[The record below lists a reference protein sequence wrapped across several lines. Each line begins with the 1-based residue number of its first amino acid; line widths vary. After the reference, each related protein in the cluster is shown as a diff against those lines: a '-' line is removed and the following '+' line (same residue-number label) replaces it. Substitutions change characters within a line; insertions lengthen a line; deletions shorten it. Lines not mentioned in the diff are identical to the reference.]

1 MKYEKIHAC
10 RNDCCLFRK
19 ELSDANVCPSCGMSR
34 WKIPKN
40 SKKEVKNV
48 PVKVMWY
55 FSPIPRFERMFR
67 SKETSKLLTWHGRK
81 REVNDLLQ
89 HPKDALSWKKID
101 NLWPEFGSEPRNLR
115 LALSTDGVNPHGDLS
130 SRYSCWP
137 VMLVTY
143 NLPPWLCM
151 KRKFLMLTALISGP
165 KQPGNEI
172 DVYLAPLVDD
182 LKILWHDGVECYDAY
197 QDQCFRLK
205 AILLWTINDFPAY
218 GNLCGCTVKGYHACP
233 ICGEKTSSIY
243 LPKGR
248 KMAYIGHRKFLPR
261 HHPYRKQK
269 KVFNGAQE
277 LELAP
282 EPLSGEEI
290 FIQTSKYKH
299 SFGKRTMNE
308 KNSEMSSSGT
318 YWKKKSIFFELE
330 YWKFLDV
337 RHCLDVMHIEKN
349 VCANLIGTLLDI
361 PGKTKDGV
369 KSRLDLVELNIRS
382 ELAPQVG
389 EKKIFL
395 PPACYTLSRAEKL
408 SFCKTLSELKVPE
421 GYSSN
426 IQSLVS
432 LTDLK
437 LYGLKSHDHHVLM
450 QQLLPVAI
458 RGILP
463 KHVRLAI
470 IRLCFFFN
478 AICKKT
484 IDTSQLKGMQEDV
497 VVTLCLLE
505 KYFPPSFFTI
515 MVHLVVH
522 LVREIEFCGPVH
534 LRWMYPFERYMK
546 VLKTYVRNRNRPEGC
561 MVENYIV
568 EEAIE
573 FCSEFIA
580 GVSSIGLNSS
590 VIKKN
595 SNMDRALSAS
605 SFIRPSKEQL
615 DQAHLYVIQNVNDVL
630 PYVEQHMESLR
641 KLNSGKARSKK
652 WIQEEHNRSFSRWLS
667 TRVAL
672 ALEVPKNSITPSLRW
687 IAHGPSPDVAT
698 YSGYIINGYYY
709 HTKRRDDIRRVQNSG
724 VSITATTMQ
733 VSSSKDK
740 NPVMSDMTFYGVIRE
755 IWEIDYHQLSF
766 ILFKCDWVDNRSG
779 VKVDE
784 LGFTIVDLKR
794 IGHKSDSFILATQAK
809 QVFYVQDSANP
820 EWSVVLT
827 SPQRTIEEDFFE
839 DEIGDMLQEC
849 GYETIKR
856 MPNVDTPN
864 ETDDT
869 NSTYIRHDCEGRW
882 VEKVRNITAIFMME
896 DSSEDEREMLPEVRK
911 KSFVPRGPTTM
922 SELALVRNSGQKLPI
937 QFNEHGQPVGATSK
951 KMQSYIGVC
960 VRQQIPITYNS
971 WKEVPNELKDKIYD
985 CISMSFDLQPNAK
998 HSILMSASRKFR
1010 TFKTTLTQKY
1020 ILPSK
1025 DQPSLL
1031 QFPPKIYSHINQE
1044 DWESFVDAR
1053 LSEEW
1058 EDYSRIQRER
1068 RSKCVYNH
1076 HMSRKGYANL
1086 ADELKITHDV
1096 SYRSTLWK
1104 EARKG
1109 KNNDY
1114 FDDAT
1119 RDFATNKNEDIL
1131 TDALGSKEHGGRVRG
1146 VGAFVSQSQYF
1157 NTVKGKEKMCH
1168 KEEDDSRCKSDKK
1181 RSNHSR
1187 SSIGSINIDL
1197 DADEDTPTNKGVE
1210 EHSTRKDVVYPSN
1223 YTDVN
1228 GIIKLLNRH
1237 AMNNMEDVDMIRIP
1251 MNELIFGSDKFVYL
1265 AREDL
1270 LHYCG
1275 MVEIGYMCI
1284 LAYITCLWDKC
1295 DCAKNFFVIDQSKI
1309 SSHIKD
1315 RDLRS
1320 RNLANQLEA
1329 VNLEQ
1334 KVLIPYN
1341 TGFHWMLHVI
1351 DLRENCVYV
1360 LDSLRSKVNE
1370 DIHGI
1375 INVGLKTW
1383 QAKHDLQRYRSTP
1396 KWRPVKCPRQLD
1408 SVGCGYYV
1416 QKYIHEIVHNSST
1429 SITNLFNTK
1438 NAYRQEEIDE
1448 IRTEWAA
1455 FVSRFVC
1462 LLLVCHGW

>member
-19 ELSDANVCPSCGMSR
+19 ELSDANVCPSCGLSR

-67 SKETSKLLTWHGRK
+67 SKETSKLCTWHGRK

-89 HPKDALSWKKID
+89 QPKDALSWKKID
-101 NLWPEFGSEPRNLR
+101 NLWPEFRSEPRNLR
-115 LALSTDGVNPHGDLS
+115 LAVSTDGVNPHGDLS
-130 SRYSCWP
+130 SRYSCWS

-218 GNLCGCTVKGYHACP
+218 
-233 ICGEKTSSIY
+233 
-243 LPKGR
+243 
-248 KMAYIGHRKFLPR
+248 
-261 HHPYRKQK
+261 
-269 KVFNGAQE
+269 
-277 LELAP
+277 
-282 EPLSGEEI
+282 
-290 FIQTSKYKH
+290 
-299 SFGKRTMNE
+299 
-308 KNSEMSSSGT
+308 
-318 YWKKKSIFFELE
+318 
-330 YWKFLDV
+330 
-337 RHCLDVMHIEKN
+337 DVMHIEKN

-361 PGKTKDGV
+361 PRKIKDGV

-382 ELAPQVG
+382 ELASQVG

-1210 EHSTRKDVVYPSN
+1210 GTPCQLSIGSINNIVAVATIVEDNIGCPNVKVLVDVVTGENLTIPNPVKGKIETLNQALGNIIEWPRRLVSTINDKQEHSTRKDVVYPSN

-1455 FVSRFVC
+1455 FVSRFV
-1462 LLLVCHGW
+1462 

>member
-1 MKYEKIHAC
+1 MKYEKIHAY

-40 SKKEVKNV
+40 LKKEVKNV

-67 SKETSKLLTWHGRK
+67 SKETSKLLTWHDRK

-277 LELAP
+277 LELTP

-290 FIQTSKYKH
+290 FIQT
-299 SFGKRTMNE
+299 N
-308 KNSEMSSSGT
+308 
-318 YWKKKSIFFELE
+318 
-330 YWKFLDV
+330 
-337 RHCLDVMHIEKN
+337 VMHIEKN

-361 PGKTKDGV
+361 P
-369 KSRLDLVELNIRS
+369 
-382 ELAPQVG
+382 
-389 EKKIFL
+389 
-395 PPACYTLSRAEKL
+395 
-408 SFCKTLSELKVPE
+408 
-421 GYSSN
+421 
-426 IQSLVS
+426 
-432 LTDLK
+432 
-437 LYGLKSHDHHVLM
+437 
-450 QQLLPVAI
+450 
-458 RGILP
+458 
-463 KHVRLAI
+463 
-470 IRLCFFFN
+470 
-478 AICKKT
+478 
-484 IDTSQLKGMQEDV
+484 
-497 VVTLCLLE
+497 
-505 KYFPPSFFTI
+505 
-515 MVHLVVH
+515 VH

-1210 EHSTRKDVVYPSN
+1210 GTPCQLSIGSINNIVAVATIVEDNIGCPNVKVLVDVVTGENLTIPNPVKGKIETLNQALGNIIEWPRRLEHSTRKDVVYPSN

-1455 FVSRFVC
+1455 FVSRFV
-1462 LLLVCHGW
+1462 

>member
-1 MKYEKIHAC
+1 MKYEKIHAY

-40 SKKEVKNV
+40 SKKKVKNV

-67 SKETSKLLTWHGRK
+67 SKETSKLLTWHARK
-81 REVNDLLQ
+81 RQVNDLLQ

-115 LALSTDGVNPHGDLS
+115 LALSTDGVNPHGDPS

-143 NLPPWLCM
+143 NLPSWLCM
-151 KRKFLMLTALISGP
+151 KQKFVMLTTLLSGP
-165 KQPGNEI
+165 KQPKNEI
-172 DVYLAPLVDD
+172 DVY
-182 LKILWHDGVECYDAY
+182 
-197 QDQCFRLK
+197 
-205 AILLWTINDFPAY
+205 
-218 GNLCGCTVKGYHACP
+218 
-233 ICGEKTSSIY
+233 
-243 LPKGR
+243 
-248 KMAYIGHRKFLPR
+248 
-261 HHPYRKQK
+261 
-269 KVFNGAQE
+269 
-277 LELAP
+277 
-282 EPLSGEEI
+282 
-290 FIQTSKYKH
+290 
-299 SFGKRTMNE
+299 
-308 KNSEMSSSGT
+308 
-318 YWKKKSIFFELE
+318 
-330 YWKFLDV
+330 
-337 RHCLDVMHIEKN
+337 LDVMHIEKN
-349 VCANLIGTLLDI
+349 VCAHLIGTLLDI

-395 PPACYTLSRAEKL
+395 PPTCYTLSRAEKL

-458 RGILP
+458 RG
-463 KHVRLAI
+463 V
-470 IRLCFFFN
+470 N
-478 AICKKT
+478 
-484 IDTSQLKGMQEDV
+484 S
-497 VVTLCLLE
+497 
-505 KYFPPSFFTI
+505 
-515 MVHLVVH
+515 
-522 LVREIEFCGPVH
+522 
-534 LRWMYPFERYMK
+534 
-546 VLKTYVRNRNRPEGC
+546 N
-561 MVENYIV
+561 
-568 EEAIE
+568 
-573 FCSEFIA
+573 
-580 GVSSIGLNSS
+580 GLNSS

-595 SNMDRALSAS
+595 SNVDRALSAS

-615 DQAHLYVIQNVNDVL
+615 DQAHLYVIQKVNDVL

-667 TRVAL
+667 TRVEL

-687 IAHGPSPDVAT
+687 IAHGPSPD
-698 YSGYIINGYYY
+698 
-709 HTKRRDDIRRVQNSG
+709 
-724 VSITATTMQ
+724 
-733 VSSSKDK
+733 
-740 NPVMSDMTFYGVIRE
+740 
-755 IWEIDYHQLSF
+755 
-766 ILFKCDWVDNRSG
+766 CDWVDNKSG

-809 QVFYVQDSANP
+809 QVFYVQDSTNP

-839 DEIGDMLQEC
+839 YEIGDMLQEC

-882 VEKVRNITAIFMME
+882 VEKVSNITAIFMME
-896 DSSEDEREMLPEVRK
+896 DSNEDEREMLPEVRK

-937 QFNEHGQPVGATSK
+937 QFNEHGQPVGAMSK

-971 WKEVPNELKDKIYD
+971 WKEVPNERKDKIYD
-985 CISMSFDLQPNAK
+985 CISMLFDLQPNAK
-998 HSILMSASRKFR
+998 YFILMSASRKFR

-1020 ILPSK
+1020 ILSYK

-1031 QFPPKIYSHINQE
+1031 QSPPKIYSHINQE

-1058 EDYSRIQRER
+1058 ED
-1068 RSKCVYNH
+1068 
-1076 HMSRKGYANL
+1076 
-1086 ADELKITHDV
+1086 ELVATH
-1096 SYRSTLWK
+1096 
-1104 EARKG
+1104 
-1109 KNNDY
+1109 
-1114 FDDAT
+1114 
-1119 RDFATNKNEDIL
+1119 KNEDIL
-1131 TDALGSKEHGGRVRG
+1131 TDALGSKEHGGRARG
-1146 VGAFVSQSQYF
+1146 VGGFVSQSQYF
-1157 NTVKGKEKMCH
+1157 KTVKGKEKMITPQ
-1168 KEEDDSRCKSDKK
+1168 EEDDSICKSDKK

-1197 DADEDTPTNKGVE
+1197 DADEDTPSNKGVE
-1210 EHSTRKDVVYPSN
+1210 GTPCQLSIGSVNNIVAVVVIVEDNIRCPNVKVLVDVEHSTRKDVVYPSN

-1237 AMNNMEDVDMIRIP
+1237 AMNNMKDVDMIRIP

-1275 MVEIGYMCI
+1275 MLEIGYMCI
-1284 LAYITCLWDKC
+1284 LAYIT
-1295 DCAKNFFVIDQSKI
+1295 
-1309 SSHIKD
+1309 
-1315 RDLRS
+1315 
-1320 RNLANQLEA
+1320 
-1329 VNLEQ
+1329 
-1334 KVLIPYN
+1334 
-1341 TGFHWMLHVI
+1341 FHWMLHVI

-1370 DIHGI
+1370 DIHGV

-1383 QAKHDLQRYRSTP
+1383 NAKHDLQRYRLTP
-1396 KWRPVKCPRQLD
+1396 KWRPVKCPCQLD

-1429 SITNLFNTK
+1429 SITSLFNTK
-1438 NAYRQEEIDE
+1438 NAYKQEEIDE
-1448 IRTEWAA
+1448 IRTEWAT
-1455 FVSRFVC
+1455 FVSRFV
-1462 LLLVCHGW
+1462 

>member
-1 MKYEKIHAC
+1 
-10 RNDCCLFRK
+10 
-19 ELSDANVCPSCGMSR
+19 
-34 WKIPKN
+34 
-40 SKKEVKNV
+40 
-48 PVKVMWY
+48 
-55 FSPIPRFERMFR
+55 
-67 SKETSKLLTWHGRK
+67 
-81 REVNDLLQ
+81 
-89 HPKDALSWKKID
+89 
-101 NLWPEFGSEPRNLR
+101 
-115 LALSTDGVNPHGDLS
+115 
-130 SRYSCWP
+130 
-137 VMLVTY
+137 
-143 NLPPWLCM
+143 
-151 KRKFLMLTALISGP
+151 
-165 KQPGNEI
+165 
-172 DVYLAPLVDD
+172 
-182 LKILWHDGVECYDAY
+182 
-197 QDQCFRLK
+197 
-205 AILLWTINDFPAY
+205 
-218 GNLCGCTVKGYHACP
+218 
-233 ICGEKTSSIY
+233 
-243 LPKGR
+243 
-248 KMAYIGHRKFLPR
+248 MAYIGHRKFLPR

-290 FIQTSKYKH
+290 FIET
-299 SFGKRTMNE
+299 N
-308 KNSEMSSSGT
+308 
-318 YWKKKSIFFELE
+318 
-330 YWKFLDV
+330 
-337 RHCLDVMHIEKN
+337 VMHIEKN

-395 PPACYTLSRAEKL
+395 PSACYTLSRAEKL

-426 IQSLVS
+426 IQILVS

-478 AICKKT
+478 AICKKK

-546 VLKTYVRNRNRPEGC
+546 VLKTYVGNRNRPEGC

-937 QFNEHGQPVGATSK
+937 QFNEHEQPVGATSK

-960 VRQQIPITYNS
+960 VRQQTPITYNS

-1068 RSKCVYNH
+1068 RLKCVYNH

-1119 RDFATNKNEDIL
+1119 RDFSTNKNEDIL

-1210 EHSTRKDVVYPSN
+1210 GTPCQLSIGSINNIVAVATIGKGKIETLNQALGNIIEWPRRLVSTINDKQEHSTRKDVVYPSN

-1284 LAYITCLWDKC
+1284 LAYITCLLDKC

-1351 DLRENCVYV
+1351 DLCENCVYV

-1455 FVSRFVC
+1455 FVSRFV
-1462 LLLVCHGW
+1462 

>member
-1 MKYEKIHAC
+1 MQKNRTSSEYAYGVEMFIKNGLKHSKTSNVMAC
-10 RNDCCLFRK
+10 PCLK
-19 ELSDANVCPSCGMSR
+19 C
-34 WKIPKN
+34 
-40 SKKEVKNV
+40 
-48 PVKVMWY
+48 
-55 FSPIPRFERMFR
+55 
-67 SKETSKLLTWHGRK
+67 
-81 REVNDLLQ
+81 VNAKTLD
-89 HPKDALSWKKID
+89 
-101 NLWPEFGSEPRNLR
+101 
-115 LALSTDGVNPHGDLS
+115 VNTIRDHL
-130 SRYSCWP
+130 
-137 VMLVTY
+137 
-143 NLPPWLCM
+143 
-151 KRKFLMLTALISGP
+151 FLTA
-165 KQPGNEI
+165 
-172 DVYLAPLVDD
+172 
-182 LKILWHDGVECYDAY
+182 
-197 QDQCFRLK
+197 
-205 AILLWTINDFPAY
+205 
-218 GNLCGCTVKGYHACP
+218 
-233 ICGEKTSSIY
+233 SI
-243 LPKGR
+243 R
-248 KMAYIGHRKFLPR
+248 
-261 HHPYRKQK
+261 
-269 KVFNGAQE
+269 
-277 LELAP
+277 
-282 EPLSGEEI
+282 
-290 FIQTSKYKH
+290 
-299 SFGKRTMNE
+299 
-308 KNSEMSSSGT
+308 
-318 YWKKKSIFFELE
+318 
-330 YWKFLDV
+330 
-337 RHCLDVMHIEKN
+337 
-349 VCANLIGTLLDI
+349 
-361 PGKTKDGV
+361 
-369 KSRLDLVELNIRS
+369 
-382 ELAPQVG
+382 
-389 EKKIFL
+389 
-395 PPACYTLSRAEKL
+395 
-408 SFCKTLSELKVPE
+408 
-421 GYSSN
+421 
-426 IQSLVS
+426 
-432 LTDLK
+432 
-437 LYGLKSHDHHVLM
+437 
-450 QQLLPVAI
+450 
-458 RGILP
+458 
-463 KHVRLAI
+463 
-470 IRLCFFFN
+470 
-478 AICKKT
+478 
-484 IDTSQLKGMQEDV
+484 
-497 VVTLCLLE
+497 
-505 KYFPPSFFTI
+505 
-515 MVHLVVH
+515 
-522 LVREIEFCGPVH
+522 
-534 LRWMYPFERYMK
+534 
-546 VLKTYVRNRNRPEGC
+546 
-561 MVENYIV
+561 
-568 EEAIE
+568 
-573 FCSEFIA
+573 
-580 GVSSIGLNSS
+580 
-590 VIKKN
+590 VIKNGFKN
-595 SNMDRALSAS
+595 
-605 SFIRPSKEQL
+605 
-615 DQAHLYVIQNVNDVL
+615 
-630 PYVEQHMESLR
+630 
-641 KLNSGKARSKK
+641 
-652 WIQEEHNRSFSRWLS
+652 
-667 TRVAL
+667 
-672 ALEVPKNSITPSLRW
+672 
-687 IAHGPSPDVAT
+687 
-698 YSGYIINGYYY
+698 
-709 HTKRRDDIRRVQNSG
+709 
-724 VSITATTMQ
+724 
-733 VSSSKDK
+733 
-740 NPVMSDMTFYGVIRE
+740 GVIRE

-882 VEKVRNITAIFMME
+882 ME
-896 DSSEDEREMLPEVRK
+896 DSSEDEREMLQEVRK

-922 SELALVRNSGQKLPI
+922 SQLALVRNSGQKLPI

-951 KMQSYIGVC
+951 KMQSYIG
-960 VRQQIPITYNS
+960 
-971 WKEVPNELKDKIYD
+971 
-985 CISMSFDLQPNAK
+985 MSFDLQPNAK

-1068 RSKCVYNH
+1068 RLKCVYNH

-1119 RDFATNKNEDIL
+1119 RDCSSRIDELVATNKNEDIL

-1187 SSIGSINIDL
+1187 SSIGNINIDL

-1210 EHSTRKDVVYPSN
+1210 VIDFVGTPCQLSIGSINNIVAVAMIVEDNIGCPNVKVLVDVVTGENLTIPNPVKRKIETLNQALGNIIEWPRRLVSTINDKQEHSTRKDVVYPSN

-1237 AMNNMEDVDMIRIP
+1237 AMNNMEDVNMIRIP
-1251 MNELIFGSDKFVYL
+1251 MNELIFRSDKFVYL

-1351 DLRENCVYV
+1351 DLHENYVYV
-1360 LDSLRSKVNE
+1360 LNSFRSKVNE

-1429 SITNLFNTK
+1429 SITNL
-1438 NAYRQEEIDE
+1438 EIDE

-1455 FVSRFVC
+1455 FVSRFVSWMILFVVILC
-1462 LLLVCHGW
+1462 RRVERCADILGFYMEVYAGILGIIVCIAGELGIIVCIE

>member
-48 PVKVMWY
+48 PVKVMW
-55 FSPIPRFERMFR
+55 
-67 SKETSKLLTWHGRK
+67 
-81 REVNDLLQ
+81 
-89 HPKDALSWKKID
+89 
-101 NLWPEFGSEPRNLR
+101 
-115 LALSTDGVNPHGDLS
+115 
-130 SRYSCWP
+130 
-137 VMLVTY
+137 
-143 NLPPWLCM
+143 
-151 KRKFLMLTALISGP
+151 
-165 KQPGNEI
+165 
-172 DVYLAPLVDD
+172 
-182 LKILWHDGVECYDAY
+182 VECYDAY

-248 KMAYIGHRKFLPR
+248 KMAYIGHRKSLPR

-290 FIQTSKYKH
+290 FIQT
-299 SFGKRTMNE
+299 N
-308 KNSEMSSSGT
+308 
-318 YWKKKSIFFELE
+318 
-330 YWKFLDV
+330 
-337 RHCLDVMHIEKN
+337 VMHIEKN

-361 PGKTKDGV
+361 SGKTKDGV

-458 RGILP
+458 CGILP
-463 KHVRLAI
+463 KHLRLAI

-534 LRWMYPFERYMK
+534 LR
-546 VLKTYVRNRNRPEGC
+546 
-561 MVENYIV
+561 
-568 EEAIE
+568 
-573 FCSEFIA
+573 
-580 GVSSIGLNSS
+580 
-590 VIKKN
+590 
-595 SNMDRALSAS
+595 
-605 SFIRPSKEQL
+605 
-615 DQAHLYVIQNVNDVL
+615 
-630 PYVEQHMESLR
+630 QHMESLR

-667 TRVAL
+667 TR
-672 ALEVPKNSITPSLRW
+672 
-687 IAHGPSPDVAT
+687 
-698 YSGYIINGYYY
+698 
-709 HTKRRDDIRRVQNSG
+709 
-724 VSITATTMQ
+724 
-733 VSSSKDK
+733 
-740 NPVMSDMTFYGVIRE
+740 
-755 IWEIDYHQLSF
+755 
-766 ILFKCDWVDNRSG
+766 CDWVDNRSG

-784 LGFTIVDLKR
+784 LGFTIIDLKR

-839 DEIGDMLQEC
+839 DEKGYMLQEC

-922 SELALVRNSGQKLPI
+922 SELALVRNSSQKFPI

-971 WKEVPNELKDKIYD
+971 WKEVLNELKDKIYD
-985 CISMSFDLQPNAK
+985 CISMSFDLQLNVK
-998 HSILMSASRKFR
+998 HSILMSVSRKFR

-1119 RDFATNKNEDIL
+1119 QDCASRIDELVATNKNEDIL

-1157 NTVKGKEKMCH
+1157 NTVKGKEKMCY

-1181 RSNHSR
+1181 RSNHSK
-1187 SSIGSINIDL
+1187 SSIGRSINNIV
-1197 DADEDTPTNKGVE
+1197 AVATIVEDNIGCPNVKVLVDVVTGENLTIPNPVKGKIETLNQALGNIIKWPRRLVSTINDKQ

-1223 YTDVN
+1223 YIDVN
-1228 GIIKLLNRH
+1228 EIIKLLNRH

-1315 RDLRS
+1315 HDLRS

-1360 LDSLRSKVNE
+1360 LDSLRCKVNE

-1383 QAKHDLQRYRSTP
+1383 QAKHDLQCYRSTP

-1408 SVGCGYYV
+1408 SVGYGYYV

-1455 FVSRFVC
+1455 FVSRFV
-1462 LLLVCHGW
+1462 

>member
-1 MKYEKIHAC
+1 MPVEMIVAC
-10 RNDCCLFRK
+10 LGKNCLMQMY
-19 ELSDANVCPSCGMSR
+19 V
-34 WKIPKN
+34 
-40 SKKEVKNV
+40 
-48 PVKVMWY
+48 
-55 FSPIPRFERMFR
+55 
-67 SKETSKLLTWHGRK
+67 
-81 REVNDLLQ
+81 
-89 HPKDALSWKKID
+89 
-101 NLWPEFGSEPRNLR
+101 
-115 LALSTDGVNPHGDLS
+115 
-130 SRYSCWP
+130 
-137 VMLVTY
+137 
-143 NLPPWLCM
+143 
-151 KRKFLMLTALISGP
+151 
-165 KQPGNEI
+165 
-172 DVYLAPLVDD
+172 PLVMGQIRME
-182 LKILWHDGVECYDAY
+182 ILAVDIVVG
-197 QDQCFRLK
+197 QLF
-205 AILLWTINDFPAY
+205 
-218 GNLCGCTVKGYHACP
+218 KGYHACP

-248 KMAYIGHRKFLPR
+248 KMAYIGHRKFLPH

-282 EPLSGEEI
+282 EPLSGKEI
-290 FIQTSKYKH
+290 FVQT
-299 SFGKRTMNE
+299 N
-308 KNSEMSSSGT
+308 
-318 YWKKKSIFFELE
+318 
-330 YWKFLDV
+330 
-337 RHCLDVMHIEKN
+337 VMHIEKN
-349 VCANLIGTLLDI
+349 VHANLIGTLLDI

-369 KSRLDLVELNIRS
+369 KSQLDLVELNIRS
-382 ELAPQVG
+382 ELGPQVR

-395 PPACYTLSRAEKL
+395 PPTCYTLSRAEKL
-408 SFCKTLSELKVPE
+408 SFCKTLSELKVPK
-421 GYSSN
+421 GYSLN

-484 IDTSQLKGMQEDV
+484 IDTSHLKGMQEDV

-522 LVREIEFCGPVH
+522 LVREIEFCGLVH
-534 LRWMYPFERYMK
+534 LWWMYPFERYMK

-580 GVSSIGLNSS
+580 GVSFIGLNSS

-595 SNMDRALSAS
+595 SNVDRALSAS
-605 SFIRPSKEQL
+605 FFIRSSKEQL

-641 KLNSGKARSKK
+641 KLNFGKARSKK

-667 TRVAL
+667 TWVAL

-687 IAHGPSPDVAT
+687 IAHGPSPDVTT

-740 NPVMSDMTFYGVIRE
+740 NPVIVIGLTIE
-755 IWEIDYHQLSF
+755 
-766 ILFKCDWVDNRSG
+766 

-784 LGFTIVDLKR
+784 LGFTMVDLKR

-1086 ADELKITHDV
+1086 ADELDELV
-1096 SYRSTLWK
+1096 
-1104 EARKG
+1104 
-1109 KNNDY
+1109 
-1114 FDDAT
+1114 
-1119 RDFATNKNEDIL
+1119 ATNKNEDIL

-1210 EHSTRKDVVYPSN
+1210 GTPCQLSIGSINNIVAVATIVEDNIGCPNVKVLVDVVTGEN
-1223 YTDVN
+1223 LT
-1228 GIIKLLNRH
+1228 
-1237 AMNNMEDVDMIRIP
+1237 IP
-1251 MNELIFGSDKFVYL
+1251 N
-1265 AREDL
+1265 
-1270 LHYCG
+1270 
-1275 MVEIGYMCI
+1275 
-1284 LAYITCLWDKC
+1284 
-1295 DCAKNFFVIDQSKI
+1295 
-1309 SSHIKD
+1309 
-1315 RDLRS
+1315 
-1320 RNLANQLEA
+1320 
-1329 VNLEQ
+1329 
-1334 KVLIPYN
+1334 
-1341 TGFHWMLHVI
+1341 
-1351 DLRENCVYV
+1351 
-1360 LDSLRSKVNE
+1360 
-1370 DIHGI
+1370 
-1375 INVGLKTW
+1375 
-1383 QAKHDLQRYRSTP
+1383 
-1396 KWRPVKCPRQLD
+1396 PVKGKIETLNQALGNIIEWPRRL
-1408 SVGCGYYV
+1408 V
-1416 QKYIHEIVHNSST
+1416 ST
-1429 SITNLFNTK
+1429 INDK
-1438 NAYRQEEIDE
+1438 
-1448 IRTEWAA
+1448 
-1455 FVSRFVC
+1455 
-1462 LLLVCHGW
+1462 

>member
-1 MKYEKIHAC
+1 
-10 RNDCCLFRK
+10 
-19 ELSDANVCPSCGMSR
+19 
-34 WKIPKN
+34 
-40 SKKEVKNV
+40 
-48 PVKVMWY
+48 
-55 FSPIPRFERMFR
+55 
-67 SKETSKLLTWHGRK
+67 
-81 REVNDLLQ
+81 
-89 HPKDALSWKKID
+89 
-101 NLWPEFGSEPRNLR
+101 
-115 LALSTDGVNPHGDLS
+115 
-130 SRYSCWP
+130 
-137 VMLVTY
+137 
-143 NLPPWLCM
+143 
-151 KRKFLMLTALISGP
+151 
-165 KQPGNEI
+165 
-172 DVYLAPLVDD
+172 
-182 LKILWHDGVECYDAY
+182 
-197 QDQCFRLK
+197 
-205 AILLWTINDFPAY
+205 
-218 GNLCGCTVKGYHACP
+218 
-233 ICGEKTSSIY
+233 
-243 LPKGR
+243 
-248 KMAYIGHRKFLPR
+248 
-261 HHPYRKQK
+261 
-269 KVFNGAQE
+269 
-277 LELAP
+277 
-282 EPLSGEEI
+282 
-290 FIQTSKYKH
+290 
-299 SFGKRTMNE
+299 
-308 KNSEMSSSGT
+308 
-318 YWKKKSIFFELE
+318 
-330 YWKFLDV
+330 
-337 RHCLDVMHIEKN
+337 
-349 VCANLIGTLLDI
+349 
-361 PGKTKDGV
+361 
-369 KSRLDLVELNIRS
+369 
-382 ELAPQVG
+382 
-389 EKKIFL
+389 
-395 PPACYTLSRAEKL
+395 
-408 SFCKTLSELKVPE
+408 
-421 GYSSN
+421 
-426 IQSLVS
+426 
-432 LTDLK
+432 
-437 LYGLKSHDHHVLM
+437 
-450 QQLLPVAI
+450 
-458 RGILP
+458 
-463 KHVRLAI
+463 
-470 IRLCFFFN
+470 
-478 AICKKT
+478 
-484 IDTSQLKGMQEDV
+484 
-497 VVTLCLLE
+497 
-505 KYFPPSFFTI
+505 
-515 MVHLVVH
+515 
-522 LVREIEFCGPVH
+522 
-534 LRWMYPFERYMK
+534 
-546 VLKTYVRNRNRPEGC
+546 
-561 MVENYIV
+561 
-568 EEAIE
+568 
-573 FCSEFIA
+573 
-580 GVSSIGLNSS
+580 
-590 VIKKN
+590 
-595 SNMDRALSAS
+595 MDRALSTS

-630 PYVEQHMESLR
+630 TYVEQHMESLR

-698 YSGYIINGYYY
+698 YSCYIINGYYY

-794 IGHKSDSFILATQAK
+794 IGHKSDSFILATQEK

-882 VEKVRNITAIFMME
+882 IHRWRI
-896 DSSEDEREMLPEVRK
+896 EVRMK
-911 KSFVPRGPTTM
+911 EKCF
-922 SELALVRNSGQKLPI
+922 QK
-937 QFNEHGQPVGATSK
+937 
-951 KMQSYIGVC
+951 
-960 VRQQIPITYNS
+960 
-971 WKEVPNELKDKIYD
+971 
-985 CISMSFDLQPNAK
+985 
-998 HSILMSASRKFR
+998 KFR

-1076 HMSRKGYANL
+1076 HMSRKGYVNL
-1086 ADELKITHDV
+1086 ANELKITHDV

-1109 KNNDY
+1109 RNNDY

-1131 TDALGSKEHGGRVRG
+1131 TNALGSKEHGRRVRG
-1146 VGAFVSQSQYF
+1146 VGGFVSQSQYF

-1181 RSNHSR
+1181 KINHSR

-1223 YTDVN
+1223 CTDVN

-1237 AMNNMEDVDMIRIP
+1237 AVNNMKDVDMIRIP

-1295 DCAKNFFVIDQSKI
+1295 DCARNFFVIDQSKI
-1309 SSHIKD
+1309 SSHIKNH
-1315 RDLRS
+1315 DLRS

-1341 TGFHWMLHVI
+1341 ISFHWMLHVI

-1375 INVGLKTW
+1375 MNVGLKTW

-1408 SVGCGYYV
+1408 SVWCGYYV

-1429 SITNLFNTK
+1429 SITSLFNTK
-1438 NAYRQEEIDE
+1438 NAYRQEKIDE

-1455 FVSRFVC
+1455 FFSRYV
-1462 LLLVCHGW
+1462 